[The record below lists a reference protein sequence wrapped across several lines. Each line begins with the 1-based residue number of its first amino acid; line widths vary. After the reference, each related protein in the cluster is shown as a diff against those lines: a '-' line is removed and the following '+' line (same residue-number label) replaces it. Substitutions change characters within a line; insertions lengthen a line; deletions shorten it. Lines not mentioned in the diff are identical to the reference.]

1 MHCSGST
8 RVHGSLHVF
17 EDFHSSGM
25 LAVGDQLQID
35 QDFHSSGS
43 MNVGGNL
50 FVRQDARVT
59 GNLHCDGSVIA
70 QTVIMRGIGLF
81 NFGYTEILGHV
92 YAANSADLRRT
103 IVGGDVY
110 ARDVK
115 IGDHV
120 TVNGTIYY
128 TGDLKIHPNA
138 ELLNQPVKI
147 TEGQLH
153 GYRKNLP
160 YPKESTTETNQSE
173 LPTTMESQTVK
184 SMPAFCSE
192 CGGPVSPPGIYCPYC
207 GKKLMPEQ

>member
-1 MHCSGST
+1 M
-8 RVHGSLHVF
+8 
-17 EDFHSSGM
+17 
-25 LAVGDQLQID
+25 
-35 QDFHSSGS
+35 
-43 MNVGGNL
+43 
-50 FVRQDARVT
+50 
-59 GNLHCDGSVIA
+59 
-70 QTVIMRGIGLF
+70 
-81 NFGYTEILGHV
+81 GHV

-173 LPTTMESQTVK
+173 SPTTMELQTVK